1 MTAIM
6 SWAQAGSIQMWGSYS
21 VSWSWPSWPMAGSS
35 SSPAEQSITAPS
47 EAAKASSIKSS
58 SPAPFMTITS
68 APSMAFMSVTV
79 RV

>member
-1 MTAIM
+1 
-6 SWAQAGSIQMWGSYS
+6 
-21 VSWSWPSWPMAGSS
+21 MAGSS

-47 EAAKASSIKSS
+47 EAARASSIKSS